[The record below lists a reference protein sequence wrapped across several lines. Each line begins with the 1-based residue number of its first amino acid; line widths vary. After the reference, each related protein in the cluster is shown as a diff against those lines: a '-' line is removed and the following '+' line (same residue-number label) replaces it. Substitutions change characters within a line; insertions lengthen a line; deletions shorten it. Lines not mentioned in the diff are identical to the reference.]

1 VRTVR
6 RIAVNIPAGVDDG
19 TQIRLPGEGE
29 PGEYG
34 GPPGDL
40 YVVISVKPHPY
51 FRRRNHDLILELAIN
66 VAQAALG
73 DVVMVPTLE
82 GKEKLVIP
90 PGVQTGKVLRLR
102 GKGVPYLR
110 GNGRGDLLVIV
121 QVMVPTKLTEEQ
133 KRLFKELA
141 KTLGKEVI
149 PQKGK
154 SFFEKVKDFF
164 EI

>member
-6 RIAVNIPAGVDDG
+6 RIAVNVPAGVDDG